1 MWIGFPGTYGASY
14 IDYIITDKV
23 TSPVEFAS
31 QYTEKFAYM
40 PHTYFIGDH
49 KQMFPHLCDRIIL
62 INKMNSKENVLEN
75 VAILNGIDMSPILE
89 NSSLKET
96 KHIFQYMRP
105 NSNLDIPVEVIQ
117 KVVELENFTNIEVI
131 ILNNVFNFIL

>member
-23 TSPVEFAS
+23 TSPVEFES
-31 QYTEKFAYM
+31 QYTEKLAYM

-49 KQMFPHLCDRIIL
+49 KQMFPHLCDRITL
-62 INKMNSKENVLEN
+62 INKMNTKGNVLEN
-75 VAILNGIDMSPILE
+75 VAFLNGIDLSTIIE
-89 NSSLKET
+89 NSNIKET
-96 KHIFQYMRP
+96 KHFVKYMRTD
-105 NSNLDIPVEVIQ
+105 SSLIIPVEVVQ

-131 ILNNVFNFIL
+131 ILNNVLNFIS